1 MITMR
6 LNPLTLKKIKRFK
19 SIRRGYYSFILLVL
33 MILCSFFAEILV
45 NSRALVVF
53 HNGNYHFPIYEN
65 MYPGVKFGLD
75 YDYETNYR
83 QLQKRFKEEAK
94 GNWVILPPVPYNP
107 YENDLKEEKFPPF
120 PPSFAEKHYL
130 GTDNV
135 GRDILARLV
144 YGFRIAII
152 FSFLL
157 LLFDYGIGISIG
169 SAMGY
174 FGGRFDLFFQRII
187 EIWSN
192 VPFLYVIIII
202 SSIVVPSFFTLILIM
217 AFFGWIG
224 MTWTIRTV
232 TYKEKAREYV
242 LAAQALGATNSR
254 IIFRHIIP
262 NTISVIVTYAPFAVS
277 GGIVAL
283 TSLDYLGFGLAPPTP
298 SWGELLQQGW
308 IHMDSWWI
316 GSSVICAMTITL
328 VTVTFVGEA
337 VREAF
342 DPKMYST
349 YE

>member
-1 MITMR
+1 MR
-6 LNPLTLKKIKRFK
+6 LNPLTIKKIKRFK
-19 SIRRGYYSFILLVL
+19 SIKRGYYSFIILTM
-33 MILCSFFAEILV
+33 MILASFFAEALV
-45 NSRALVVF
+45 NSRALIVC
-53 HNGNYHFPIYEN
+53 HEGRYYFPVYGSMN
-65 MYPGVKFGLD
+65 PGKIFGLD

-83 QLQKRFKEEAK
+83 LLQKRFKEEDT
-94 GNWVILPPVPYNP
+94 GSWILMPPVPYNA
-107 YENDLKEEKFPPF
+107 YENDLKEDRFPPF
-120 PPSFAEKHYL
+120 PPSFAEKHYM

-144 YGFRIAII
+144 YGFRIAIV
-152 FSFLL
+152 FSLLL

-174 FGGRFDLFFQRII
+174 FGGKFDLFFQRII

-202 SSIVVPSFFTLILIM
+202 SSIVVPGFITLILIM

-224 MTWTIRTV
+224 MTWIIRTV

-242 LAAQALGATNSR
+242 LAAKALGASDSR

-298 SWGELLQQGW
+298 SWGELLQQAW
-308 IHMDSWWI
+308 THMDSWWI
-316 GSSVICAMTITL
+316 GASVIGAMTITL
-328 VTVTFVGEA
+328 IAVTFIGEA

-342 DPKMYST
+342 DPKMYTT

>member
-1 MITMR
+1 MR
-6 LNPLTLKKIKRFK
+6 FNPLTIKKIRRFR
-19 SIRRGYYSFILLVL
+19 SIKRGYYSFLIITL
-33 MILCSFFAEILV
+33 MILSSLFAEALI
-45 NSRALVVF
+45 NSRALVVRYE
-53 HNGNYHFPIYEN
+53 GIYYFPVYGSMN
-65 MYPGVKFGLD
+65 PGRVFGLD

-83 QLQKRFKEEAK
+83 QLQKRFMEEGK
-94 GNWVILPPVPYNP
+94 GNRVLMPPVPYNP
-107 YENDLKEEKFPPF
+107 YENDLKEDRFPPF
-120 PPSFAEKHYL
+120 PPSLADRHYL
-130 GTDNV
+130 GTDNS

-144 YGFRIAII
+144 YGFRIAIF
-152 FSFLL
+152 FSLLL
-157 LLFDYGIGISIG
+157 LLFDFGIGISIG

-174 FGGRFDLFFQRII
+174 FGGKFDLFFQRVI

-202 SSIVVPSFFTLILIM
+202 SSIVVPGFLTLVLIM

-224 MTWTIRTV
+224 MTWTMRTV
-232 TYKEKAREYV
+232 TYKEKARDYV
-242 LAAQALGATNSR
+242 LAVKALGASNSR

-298 SWGELLQQGW
+298 SWGELLQQAW
-308 IHMDSWWI
+308 THMDSWWI
-316 GSSVICAMTITL
+316 GASVIGAMTITL
-328 VTVTFVGEA
+328 VAVTFIGEA

-342 DPKMYST
+342 DPKMYTT

>member
-1 MITMR
+1 MQ
-6 LNPLTLKKIKRFK
+6 LNPLTIKKIKRFR
-19 SIRRGYYSFILLVL
+19 SIRRGYYSFIILTL
-33 MILCSFFAEILV
+33 MILASLFAEALV
-45 NSRALVVF
+45 NSRALVVC
-53 HNGNYHFPIYEN
+53 HEGRYYFPVYGSMN
-65 MYPGVKFGLD
+65 PGKTFGLD

-83 QLQKRFKEEAK
+83 QLQKRFKEEGK
-94 GNWVILPPVPYNP
+94 GNWVLMPPVPYNA
-107 YENDLKEEKFPPF
+107 YENDLREDRFPPF
-120 PPSFAEKHYL
+120 PPSFTEKHYM

-144 YGFRIAII
+144 YGFRIAIV
-152 FSFLL
+152 FSLLL
-157 LLFDYGIGISIG
+157 LLFDFGIGISIG

-174 FGGRFDLFFQRII
+174 FGGKFDLFFQRII

-202 SSIVVPSFFTLILIM
+202 SSIVVPGFITLILIM

-242 LAAQALGATNSR
+242 LAAKALGASDSR

-298 SWGELLQQGW
+298 SWGELLQQAW
-308 IHMDSWWI
+308 THMDSWWI
-316 GSSVICAMTITL
+316 GVSVIGAMTITL
-328 VTVTFVGEA
+328 IAVTFIGEA

-342 DPKMYST
+342 DPKMYTT